1 MLHKNSL
8 YKSNQVKPKTA
19 LKLCLE
25 WGLKGF
31 SSTSLMLT
39 KNTHYFFLHGSGPFI
54 MDGHDGRVVNT
65 VALQQAYNRLDPH
78 LCLCAFSHAFS
89 HGTKTSIRLT
99 GDSEYAVGMR

>member
-1 MLHKNSL
+1 
-8 YKSNQVKPKTA
+8 
-19 LKLCLE
+19 
-25 WGLKGF
+25 
-31 SSTSLMLT
+31 
-39 KNTHYFFLHGSGPFI
+39 
-54 MDGHDGRVVNT
+54 MDGHDGRVVST